1 MAQVILLGTG
11 SAWSSPT
18 RENTFLLV
26 RGATT
31 NILID
36 VAGSPAQRL
45 AQLGVS
51 PAEIDHIILTHNHP
65 DHVYGYPILMLNA
78 WMAGRKE
85 PLHVYGLQTTLNSAK
100 ALMNAVSF
108 REWPNFFK
116 IKYHVVTPNSI
127 AKLPPI
133 GEFDIEAMLAKHYVP
148 TIALRITERA
158 TGSVLAYSADT
169 APHENIVEIARDAN
183 LFFHEATELNTS
195 SAGHSTA
202 FEAGAEA
209 AAAHVKSLVLVHV
222 PPNVNPEQWRR
233 AAKQNFRG
241 KVRVANDFDVI
252 EF

>member
-11 SAWSSPT
+11 AAWSDPT

-31 NILID
+31 NLLID
-36 VAGSPAQRL
+36 VAGSPTQRL
-45 AQLGVS
+45 AQIGVS

-65 DHVYGYPILMLNA
+65 DHIYGFPILMLNA
-78 WMAGRKE
+78 WMAGRRQ
-85 PLHVYGLQTTLNSAK
+85 PLHVYGLKSTLHSART
-100 ALMNAVSF
+100 LLNAVSF
-108 REWPNFFK
+108 RKWRDFFK

-127 AKLPPI
+127 AELPPV
-133 GEFDIEAMLAKHYVP
+133 GEFDVEATKSKHYVP

-158 TGSVLAYSADT
+158 TGNVFAYSADT
-169 APHENIVEIARDAN
+169 APHKNVVEIACDAD
-183 LFFHEATELNTS
+183 LFFHEATELDRS

-202 FEAGAEA
+202 YEAGAEA

-222 PPNVNPEQWRR
+222 PPHVKPPTWRR
-233 AAKQNFRG
+233 AARQNFRG
-241 KVRVANDFDVI
+241 RVRVAQDFDVI